1 MLDPKKLLDDLLK
14 AKVPGTESTV
24 GEKAEEAKQLAKDN
38 PLAAGALV
46 AVLLGT
52 RAGRSVTGTA
62 VKLGGLAALGGLA
75 WKAWQDYRGGGP
87 GGGAQPVET
96 NAPAELPAPPA
107 DSGFQMGSGAEGEE
121 EFALTLIRTMIAAAR
136 SDGGVDNDERKR
148 ILDRLTLS
156 GLGADAEAFIAEELA
171 HPAAPEALA
180 AKAETDAQRVAM
192 YTAARLAVDP
202 DTHHERAFLDGLATA
217 LKLPAPLVNHVEAT
231 VENSRV

>member
-1 MLDPKKLLDDLLK
+1 MLDPKKLLDDLLQ
-14 AKVPGTESTV
+14 AKVPGTDSTV
-24 GEKAEEAKQLAKDN
+24 GQKAEQAKQMAKDN

-75 WKAWQDYRGGGP
+75 WKAWQDYRGGGS
-87 GGGAQPVET
+87 GGGAPTQT
-96 NAPAELPAPPA
+96 SAPAELPAPPA
-107 DSGFQMGSGAEGEE
+107 DSGFSMGSGAEGEE

-136 SDGGVDNDERKR
+136 SDGGVDDGERKR
-148 ILDRLTLS
+148 IVDRLTLS

-171 HPAAPEALA
+171 HPAAPEELA
-180 AKAETDAQRVAM
+180 ARAETDAQRVAM

-202 DTHHERAFLDGLATA
+202 DTHQERAFLDSLAA
-217 LKLPAPLVNHVEAT
+217 SLKLPAQLVNHVEST
-231 VENSRV
+231 VEQSRV

>member
-24 GEKAEEAKQLAKDN
+24 GEKAEQARQMAKDN

-75 WKAWQDYRGGGP
+75 WKAWQNYRGGDS
-87 GGGAQPVET
+87 GGGAPTEAS
-96 NAPAELPAPPA
+96 APAELPAPPA
-107 DSGFQMGSGAEGEE
+107 DSGFTMGSGAEGEE

-136 SDGGVDNDERKR
+136 SDGGVDEAERKR

-156 GLGADAEAFIAEELA
+156 GLGAEAERFIADELA
-171 HPAAPEALA
+171 NPAAPETLA
-180 AKAETDAQRVAM
+180 AAAETDAQRVAM

-202 DTHHERAFLDGLATA
+202 DTHQERTFLDGLASA
-217 LKLPAPLVNHVEAT
+217 LKLPQPLVQHVEAT
-231 VENSRV
+231 VEDSRA